1 MINKMTKEQ
10 KDLLVEDICSRLLYN
25 VKCRIT
31 LNSDGKTIENDD
43 VITGILPKHYE
54 VLVQDFDDYVNIENI
69 KPYLRPLFSLSV
81 EEFYEWRQLHLIYD
95 KQIKEANEIDPTI
108 NYFLQ
113 NIERS
118 KWELDWLNSHYVD
131 YNNLIENGLAIAV
144 TKEFNPYT
152 INIQK

>member
-1 MINKMTKEQ
+1 M
-10 KDLLVEDICSRLLYN
+10 
-25 VKCRIT
+25 
-31 LNSDGKTIENDD
+31 
-43 VITGILPKHYE
+43 
-54 VLVQDFDDYVNIENI
+54 
-69 KPYLRPLFSLSV
+69 FSLSV